1 VAVIKPSEC
10 GGQKF
15 LGTGKNPG
23 SILNLIDQLCLGLVI
38 VILASPPKTLRPRQA
53 GPEIMSMGS
62 NFVLPVCIKFMKIRA
77 CGSRMFIC
85 VNLGKSSDHLKQGF
99 NKKFFPPPASTAEA
113 LVLLCFIL

>member
-1 VAVIKPSEC
+1 MEDWCSGYKQQVSSRTTDVTDVAVIKPSEC

-62 NFVLPVCIKFMKIRA
+62 NFVLPVCIEVHEDPGLRVA
-77 CGSRMFIC
+77 D
-85 VNLGKSSDHLKQGF
+85 VHLCEPG
-99 NKKFFPPPASTAEA
+99 
-113 LVLLCFIL
+113 